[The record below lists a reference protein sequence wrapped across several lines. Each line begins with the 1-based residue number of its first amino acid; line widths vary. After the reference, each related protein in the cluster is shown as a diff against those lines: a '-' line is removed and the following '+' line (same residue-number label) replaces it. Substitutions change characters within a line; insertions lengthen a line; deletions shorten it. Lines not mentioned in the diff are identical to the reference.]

1 MDSRTSTQ
9 DRISTP
15 DKAPIGSNGDDS
27 GPAAK
32 DEEKK
37 TFASKLKGIWT
48 GLDMDVPTLL
58 TMMKGGIPPAL
69 SMAMY
74 EADAVASIYS
84 TLGYLVAIISILSF
98 CIMPRAK
105 FIQTMMLNLF
115 AICLGAAVGLIVVY
129 CSVQA
134 RIHTTVIS
142 AAGSAEAGTV
152 PYNSSASV
160 VSAIWLFVQVF
171 FVNTLKAKYPQ
182 FQFPSIMYSIFVI
195 VTCTYSPQFPTMNY
209 GISFMRRLLETFLTG
224 FAVAAAV
231 HFVVFPVTC
240 RKVVLKEFAGYLGAL
255 QGGLKAHQTYLH
267 SLEDPDNFA
276 KAFVSDVD
284 STTKPTAE
292 AAGVRAAIGSITAL
306 HGKLQGDLPFAKRE
320 IALGKLGPDDLKNIN
335 KLIRAIMLP
344 IVGLGAIMDVFDR
357 IAAAQGWSEAHL
369 KEGLDYVEAER
380 RKLILNEWSDNIIAL
395 RGAFDDIIEV
405 MNEGLEHVALQLQLK
420 KAPKAKKGSTSSN
433 EKVEDD
439 IEARAESTNPGGKGF
454 ADYLDQKTIAFNAG
468 KESTLRAWCERHGIE
483 LSTHFFDHP
492 ADAPYSETV
501 AKQHEDK
508 AQHLRNQRQLYLLLY
523 IEFLLHSSS
532 RAILD
537 MVRYADG
544 KVESG
549 KLAKTRLILPGLKRT
564 RKWLMSITA
573 TDDGS
578 REDGNGI
585 GDVDQS
591 AQHVD
596 MGQSFRPRK
605 DPEHLPPT
613 NFVERMGDTIRGFP
627 GFFRSSEAAFGFRV
641 AVATMSIAIIG
652 FLHDTQTFF
661 VQNRLLWAMI
671 MVAISMTPTAG
682 QSLFSFMLR
691 ILGTVVAMIAA
702 FLVWYIPDSKTPGVL
717 VFLWFF
723 SSIGIYVP
731 LKKPQFA
738 IIGIISIVTTTL
750 IVGYE
755 LEVRKIGQAAA
766 TSNGQTFYP
775 IYILGPYR
783 LATVAAGLLVA
794 FIWTIFPYPI
804 SEHSILR
811 QSLGGALYLLANYYS
826 IIHET
831 VQSRVRNDEGDPDD
845 KQSPGHRLSK
855 MRLKVFAKQM
865 QILTSLKTYSS
876 FVRWEIPIGGKFP
889 KQQYDALITSTE
901 HIINYISLVGYASAK
916 FSDGT
921 VEEESVW
928 ASDFRKMLTSVR
940 ATSHEITGLLSL
952 LSASIANGQ
961 PLPPYLK
968 TPQPYQLSAKLEEI
982 DHDILS
988 VRHIAE
994 PGYAAFAVIQ
1004 ISSRCIIAELDVLLR
1019 NVKEIFG
1026 ELDFSFHIVSTA
1038 SSLSDTLNASDKDK
1052 HD

>member
-1 MDSRTSTQ
+1 MRSKTS
-9 DRISTP
+9 IP
-15 DKAPIGSNGDDS
+15 DEDCPSDKVPADNNGDDS
-27 GPAAK
+27 ASAAK
-32 DEEKK
+32 DEQKK
-37 TFASKLKGIWT
+37 TFMSKLKGVWT
-48 GLDMDVPTLL
+48 RLDMDVPTLL
-58 TMMKGGIPPAL
+58 TMMKGGLPPAI

-74 EADAVASIYS
+74 QADAVASTYS
-84 TLGYLVAIISILSF
+84 TLGYLVAIISIISF

-105 FIQTMMLNLF
+105 FIQTMMINVF
-115 AICLGAAVGLIVVY
+115 AICLGAAVGLLVVY

-134 RIHTTVIS
+134 RLHTTVIS
-142 AAGSAEAGTV
+142 AAGSAVAGTV
-152 PYNSSASV
+152 PYNSSASA
-160 VSAIWLFVQVF
+160 VSAVWLFVQVF
-171 FVNTLKAKYPQ
+171 LVNTLKAKYPQ
-182 FQFPSIMYSIFVI
+182 LQFPSIMYSIFVI
-195 VTCTYSPQFPTMNY
+195 VTCTYSPQFPTMTY
-209 GISFMRRLLETFLTG
+209 GISFMKRLLETFLTG
-224 FAVAAAV
+224 FAVAAGV

-240 RKVVLKEFAGYLGAL
+240 RKIVFKEFAGYLGAL
-255 QGGLKAHQTYLH
+255 QGGLKAHQAYLH
-267 SLEDPDNFA
+267 SLEDPENFA

-284 STTKPTAE
+284 STTKPTEE
-292 AAGVRAAIGSITAL
+292 AAGVRAAIGGITAL

-320 IALGKLGPDDLKNIN
+320 IALGKLGPDDLKDIN
-335 KLIRAIMLP
+335 KLIREIMLP

-369 KEGLDYVEAER
+369 KEGLGPFEEER
-380 RKLILNEWSDNIIAL
+380 RKFILNEWSDNIKAL
-395 RGAFDDIIEV
+395 RGAFDNIIEV
-405 MNEGLEHVALQLQLK
+405 MNEGLEHIALRLQLK
-420 KAPKAKKGSTSSN
+420 KAPKAKKGRSTSSG

-439 IEARAESTNPGGKGF
+439 IEARAESTNPGEKGF
-454 ADYLDQKTIAFNAG
+454 AEYLHEKTIAFNAG
-468 KESTLRAWCERHGIE
+468 KETTLRAWCERHGIE
-483 LSTHFFDHP
+483 LSSHFFDHP
-492 ADAPYSETV
+492 ADAPYTET
-501 AKQHEDK
+501 AEKQHEDK
-508 AQHLRNQRQLYLLLY
+508 EQHTRNQRQLYLLLY

-537 MVRYADG
+537 MVKYADE

-549 KLAKTRLILPGLKRT
+549 KLSKTRLILPGLKRI
-564 RKWLMSITA
+564 RKWLVSITDA
-573 TDDGS
+573 DDGS

-613 NFVERMGDTIRGFP
+613 NFAQRLGDSIRGFP
-627 GFFRSSEAAFGFRV
+627 AFFRSSHAAFGFRV

-691 ILGTVVAMIAA
+691 ILGTVVAMVAA

-731 LKKPQFA
+731 LKKPQFS
-738 IIGIISIVTTTL
+738 IIGIIRDDSIVTTTL

-783 LATVAAGLLVA
+783 LAAVAAGLFVA

-811 QSLGGALYLLANYYS
+811 KSLGGAVYLLANYYS

-831 VQSRVRNDEGDPDD
+831 VQARVRNDEGDPED

-865 QILTSLKTYSS
+865 QILTSLKTYSN
-876 FVRWEIPIGGKFP
+876 FVQWEIPIGGKFP
-889 KQQYDALITSTE
+889 KQQYDALITATE
-901 HIINYISLVGYASAK
+901 HIINYISLIGYASAK
-916 FSDGT
+916 FSDKT

-940 ATSHEITGLLSL
+940 ATSHEITGLLAL
-952 LSASIANGQ
+952 ISASISNGQ

-1004 ISSRCIIAELDVLLR
+1004 VSSRCIIAELDVLLR
-1019 NVKEIFG
+1019 
-1026 ELDFSFHIVSTA
+1026 
-1038 SSLSDTLNASDKDK
+1038 
-1052 HD
+1052 

>member
-1 MDSRTSTQ
+1 MASKS
-9 DRISTP
+9 STP
-15 DKAPIGSNGDDS
+15 HDDS
-27 GPAAK
+27 NSDKVPVNNDGDEPGAAA
-32 DEEKK
+32 EQEGRK
-37 TFASKLKGIWT
+37 TFMSRLKGMWT

-74 EADAVASIYS
+74 QADTVASTYS
-84 TLGYLVAIISILSF
+84 TLGYLVAIISIISF

-105 FIQTMMLNLF
+105 FIQTMVINLF
-115 AICLGAAVGLIVVY
+115 AICLGAAVGLLVVY
-129 CSVQA
+129 CAVQA
-134 RIHTTVIS
+134 RLHTTDMTAS
-142 AAGSAEAGTV
+142 GSAQAGTV
-152 PYNSSASV
+152 SYNSSASA
-160 VSAIWLFVQVF
+160 VSAVWLFAQVF

-195 VTCTYSPQFPTMNY
+195 VTCTYSPQFPTMTY
-209 GISFMRRLLETFLTG
+209 GISFMKRLLETFLTG
-224 FAVAAAV
+224 FAVAAGV

-240 RKVVLKEFAGYLGAL
+240 RKIVFKEFAGYLAAL
-255 QGGLKAHQTYLH
+255 QGGLKAHQAYLH
-267 SLEDPDNFA
+267 SLEDPKNFA

-284 STTKPTAE
+284 STTKPTTE
-292 AAGVRAAIGSITAL
+292 AAGVRAAIGGITAL

-320 IALGKLGPDDLKNIN
+320 IALGKLGPDDLKDIN
-335 KLIRAIMLP
+335 KLLRAVMLP
-344 IVGLGAIMDVFDR
+344 VVGLGAIMDVFDR
-357 IAAAQGWSEAHL
+357 MAASQGWSEAHL
-369 KEGLDYVEAER
+369 KEGLDPAEEQR
-380 RKLILNEWSDNIIAL
+380 RNLILNEWSDNIRAL
-395 RGAFDDIIEV
+395 RGAFDNIIEV

-420 KAPKAKKGSTSSN
+420 KALKAKKGRNSLDGKAES
-433 EKVEDD
+433 D
-439 IEARAESTNPGGKGF
+439 IEARADFTNPGEKGF

-468 KESTLRAWCERHGIE
+468 KQTTLRAWCKRHGIE
-483 LSTHFFDHP
+483 IGIDFFDHP
-492 ADAPYSETV
+492 TDAPYTETSK
-501 AKQHEDK
+501 KQHEGKD
-508 AQHLRNQRQLYLLLY
+508 QHTRNQRQLYLLLY

-532 RAILD
+532 RAVLD
-537 MVRYADG
+537 LVKYADE

-549 KLAKTRLILPGLKRT
+549 KLSKTRLIMPGIKRT
-564 RKWLMSITA
+564 KKWLMSVTNA
-573 TDDGS
+573 DDGS

-585 GDVDQS
+585 GDVGQS
-591 AQHVD
+591 AHNVD

-613 NFVERMGDTIRGFP
+613 NFAQRLGDKIRGFP
-627 GFFRSSEAAFGFRV
+627 GFLRSSEAAFGFRV
-641 AVATMSIAIIG
+641 AIATMSIAIIG
-652 FLHDTQTFF
+652 YLHDTQTFF
-661 VQNRLLWAMI
+661 VRNRLLWAMI
-671 MVAISMTPTAG
+671 MIAISMTPTAG
-682 QSLFSFMLR
+682 QSLFSFVLR
-691 ILGTVVAMIAA
+691 ILGTVIAMITA

-723 SSIGIYVP
+723 SSIGIYIP

-755 LEVRKIGQAAA
+755 LEVRKIGRAAA

-775 IYILGPYR
+775 VYILGPYR
-783 LATVAAGLLVA
+783 LAAVAGGLLVA
-794 FIWTIFPYPI
+794 FIWTVFPYPI

-831 VQSRVRNDEGDPDD
+831 VQARVRNDEGDPED

-865 QILTSLKTYSS
+865 QILTSLKTYSN
-876 FVRWEIPIGGKFP
+876 FIQWEIPIGGKFP

-901 HIINYISLVGYASAK
+901 HIINYISIIGYASAK

-921 VEEESVW
+921 VEEESAW
-928 ASDFRKMLTSVR
+928 ASDFRKILASVR

-952 LSASIANGQ
+952 LSASITNGQ

-968 TPQPYQLSAKLEEI
+968 TPQPYKLSARLEEI

-994 PGYAAFAVIQ
+994 PGYAAFAVLQ
-1004 ISSRCIIAELDVLLR
+1004 VSSRCIIAELEVLLR
-1019 NVKEIFG
+1019 NVKEVVG

-1038 SSLSDTLNASDKDK
+1038 SSSSDTLIPEKDK